1 MRFLQERWQFYL
13 FLFSGVMMLFTA
25 VVFLSA
31 GEPKIA
37 FACLLGAIASPGLM
51 PPDYYSCHT
60 DNPNL
65 LIRRLAAWGR
75 QSRGVSQLLCIA
87 AIVLLFREVIIK

>member
-1 MRFLQERWQFYL
+1 MRFLQKRWQFYL

-25 VVFLSA
+25 VLFLSA

-37 FACLLGAIASPGLM
+37 FACLLAAVASPGLM

-60 DNPNL
+60 DSPNL

-75 QSRGVSQLLCIA
+75 QSRWVSQLLCIVA
-87 AIVLLFREVIIK
+87 TILLFREVFIK